1 MACIKVAMKL
11 PHFLG
16 LFICVA
22 AATAFADENMTR
34 NGVTWN
40 ATYEGDVFPSA
51 SSPVWSIYANSGSW
65 TANNNIPGI
74 FTQDTYIES
83 AGAWQVSTGF
93 DNPSS
98 TGRTVEAKLK
108 MGSNE
113 NYPNAADG
121 VVTLLVFGGNRY
133 MVFYIGTDSISMA
146 GTSTSS
152 ASVDML
158 SNFNTIRVTHDST
171 RSTDA
176 WKLYLNSDSA
186 PIISS
191 GSDLGV
197 PLESPSY
204 AVVFG
209 DPSTGGIGGESQWD
223 YISWTDTG
231 AFAPGVP
238 WNGTY
243 EGTVFPSA
251 STPAWSIYANSGSWT
266 ANNNTPGIFTLDT
279 LVGSAGGW
287 QVSAGFDNP
296 LSTGRT
302 VEAKLKLGINEN
314 YPNDASGVVDL
325 LVFGGNRYM
334 VFVIGT
340 DSISMRGTSTSSASV
355 DMLSSFNTLRVTY
368 DATRSMDAW
377 KLYVNSNPIPIITSG
392 SDLGVPLESPSYT
405 VVFSDPTTSAIGGE
419 SHWDYIYWTD
429 AGAFDFVPPPPSDLS
444 YTPDSQ
450 TGTVGT
456 AIANMRPSITGTA
469 TIYSV
474 SPALPAGLVIDADA
488 GIISGTP
495 TAVSAVATY
504 TVTASNTGGS
514 TTAGVTIGV
523 QSGSYAAW
531 AQGAPLDADNQL
543 MYAIGGASSPTAT
556 NGVAPVVTVSSN
568 VLSITAIV
576 RTDDPSLTVYGQS
589 ILNLAAGTW
598 ITNDVSMIP
607 SADQAGVP
615 AATQR
620 QIFST
625 PRTTDDGRKF
635 LRLQTTLQP

>member
-1 MACIKVAMKL
+1 MKT
-11 PHFLG
+11 PNFLF
-16 LFICVA
+16 LFMCVA
-22 AATAFADENMTR
+22 ASVALADENVTR
-34 NGVTWN
+34 NGVTWSG
-40 ATYEGDVFPSA
+40 TYEGGVFPSA
-51 SSPVWSIYANSGSW
+51 STPVWSIYANSGSW
-65 TANNNIPGI
+65 TANNSTPGI
-74 FTQDTYIES
+74 FTQDTYIGS
-83 AGAWQVSTGF
+83 AGAWQVSAGF
-93 DNPSS
+93 DNPLS
-98 TGRTVEAKLK
+98 TKRTVEAKLK
-108 MGSNE
+108 VGSNE

-133 MVFYIGTDSISMA
+133 MVIYIGTDSISMG
-146 GTSTSS
+146 GTSTAS

-158 SNFNTIRVTHDST
+158 SDFNTIRVTYDST
-171 RSTDA
+171 RPTDA
-176 WKLYLNSDSA
+176 WRLYLNSDSA

-191 GSDLGV
+191 GSDLGA
-197 PLESPSY
+197 PLGSPFY

-209 DPSTGGIGGESQWD
+209 DPTTAGIGGESQWD

-238 WNGTY
+238 WSGTY

-251 STPAWSIYANSGSWT
+251 STPAWSIYANSGGWT
-266 ANNNTPGIFTLDT
+266 ANNNTPGIFTQDT
-279 LVGSAGGW
+279 FVGSAGAW

-314 YPNDASGVVDL
+314 YPNAASGVVDL
-325 LVFGGNRYM
+325 LVFAGNRYM
-334 VFVIGT
+334 VFVVGT

-355 DMLSSFNTLRVTY
+355 DMLSEFNTLRVTY
-368 DATRSMDAW
+368 DATRSTDAW
-377 KLYVNSNPIPIITSG
+377 KLYVNSNPIPIISSG
-392 SDLGVPLESPSYT
+392 GDLGVPLESPSYS
-405 VVFSDPTTSAIGGE
+405 VVFGDPTTISIGGE
-419 SHWDYIYWTD
+419 SQWDYIYWTD

-444 YTPDSQ
+444 YTPDWQ

-456 AIANMRPSITGTA
+456 AIAQMIPSITGTA
-469 TIYSV
+469 TLYSV
-474 SPALPAGLVIDADA
+474 SPALPAGLLIDAVT

-495 TAVSAVATY
+495 TAVSGVDTY

-514 TTAGVTIGV
+514 TTAEVTIGV

-531 AQGAPLDADNQL
+531 AQGAPLDAANQL
-543 MYAIGGASSPTAT
+543 KYAIGGASSPTAT
-556 NGVAPVVTVSSN
+556 NGVAPVVTVNSN

-589 ILNLAAGTW
+589 ILNLATGTW

-607 SADQAGVP
+607 SVDQAGVP
-615 AATQR
+615 AGTQR

-625 PRTTDDGRKF
+625 PRTTNDTKKF